1 MVAGPQNCRE
11 YLNMFYRLN
20 ECKEILRIIEQN
32 NPEEIEKLPKNLLQ
46 FDRHELVKSLK
57 SKIESNDNIIIMY

>member
-1 MVAGPQNCRE
+1 MVVGPRNCRE

-32 NPEEIEKLPKNLLQ
+32 NPEEIEKLPPNLLQ
-46 FDRHELVKSLK
+46 FDRDELVKNK
-57 SKIESNDNIIIMY
+57 SKIESNSDIIIMY